1 MLCSHVCPMMVLK
14 WDKSSTTENYTFWI
28 TSPAWTSSTTSPR
41 EVVKAPLNLD
51 SIRPGFSRVDGGN
64 LICLNTDICNRSTKL
79 PRSTKIR
86 LRSKSLIPN
95 VKIRASSWCCSTQ
108 LGSTRGNVIIPS
120 MGHMPLLGKSV
131 WRELTCSL
139 AEATWSNLCL
149 FHLELYFSSTS
160 PLWM

>member
-1 MLCSHVCPMMVLK
+1 MTFNLCSHVCPMMTLK

-28 TSPAWTSSTTSPR
+28 TSLAWTSSTTSPR

-64 LICLNTDICNRSTKL
+64 PICLNADIYNKSTKL

-86 LRSKSLIPN
+86 LTSKSVIPN
-95 VKIRASSWCCSTQ
+95 VRIRASSWCCSTQ

-120 MGHMPLLGKSV
+120 MGRMPPLGKPI

-139 AEATWSNLCL
+139 TEAA
-149 FHLELYFSSTS
+149 
-160 PLWM
+160 